1 MASKNS
7 AVRSIRLMKPKWEA
21 LAAYAEKQGITVNA
35 ALDRA
40 ADLLLALGSGGPKPQ
55 VVSPKPAKAAKVR
68 VKAEA
73 AVAPEPATKP
83 KPEPTF
89 KPREDTYPAW
99 MRKK

>member
-35 ALDRA
+35 AMDRA
-40 ADLLLALGSGGPKPQ
+40 ADLLLASGSGGQGAPVGP
-55 VVSPKPAKAAKVR
+55 SKPAKAAKVR
-68 VKAEA
+68 VTKAEPVA
-73 AVAPEPATKP
+73 PKPAPEPK
-83 KPEPTF
+83 F

-99 MRKK
+99 MRKR